1 MPWSIIAAC
10 NVAAAIIILIL
21 RFFLVRENNKR
32 DEEERDYTYD
42 DVYIK
47 KELPDGTTIEAKV
60 DKVRLSTRW
69 SCPLILTT
77 FALQAFLDL
86 TDKQNRDFRYV
97 L

>member
-1 MPWSIIAAC
+1 M
-10 NVAAAIIILIL
+10 IL
-21 RFFLVRENNKR
+21 RFFLVRENKKR
-32 DEEERDYTYD
+32 DEEKRDYTYD

-60 DKVRLSTRW
+60 DKVRLSTPW
-69 SCPLILTT
+69 FTIDSHYIC
-77 FALQAFLDL
+77 FQAFLDL